1 MDMVELNGIVE
12 FRPPPERQLIL
23 TYELH
28 RPRQI
33 LRHCSMYL
41 ESVLQ
46 SMWMDAQ
53 LHSAL
58 CVGTLNDYMSIMSTL
73 CIYQYHSRL
82 EQYANANK
90 CLDVRSAINRNNL
103 PYTTCISTAQ

>member
-1 MDMVELNGIVE
+1 MDMVGLKEIIE
-12 FRPPPERQLIL
+12 FRPPPELQLRL
-23 TYELH
+23 AYELH

-33 LRHCSMYL
+33 LKHCSMYL

-58 CVGTLNDYMSIMSTL
+58 YVGTLMIVCPLCQLYVFINSIP
-73 CIYQYHSRL
+73 
-82 EQYANANK
+82 
-90 CLDVRSAINRNNL
+90 D
-103 PYTTCISTAQ
+103 

>member
-1 MDMVELNGIVE
+1 MVSIDLICRSEIDDPSLSMCGLEYHSMDMVELNGIVE

-58 CVGTLNDYMSIMSTL
+58 YVGTLMIICQL
-73 CIYQYHSRL
+73 CQLY
-82 EQYANANK
+82 
-90 CLDVRSAINRNNL
+90 VFINII
-103 PYTTCISTAQ
+103 PD